1 MGHEDNG
8 LLVTCRQH
16 CTGCGCRGLRACGS
30 NADSGRRT
38 PTSATIAWIF
48 GLVLIVPAAV
58 TEGTLRSIRAI
69 LSQWREWRSW
79 GLTLLAILIVA
90 LVLRTYS
97 LDNIPGFIHNDEAN
111 DGLQARAI
119 AAGQVHTL
127 FTISSWSQL
136 PMLIHAWYALFL
148 IVFGDNLVSQRM
160 GSVVLGLLSIV
171 IVALLGKELFSTR
184 AGLIA
189 ATLETVYHFHIHF
202 SRVGIQIISGD
213 VAVPLTF
220 YCLIRTIRYGSRLA
234 AVFTGILLTLDL
246 HAYFGSRIC
255 YIVLPLFVFPL
266 MFTGYR
272 ALLMR
277 RLYLLSWIALGYVVS
292 IAPLGVYIFH
302 NWEDFTHI
310 PGTKPFLVLR
320 LIFKFSSPLCL
331 APTYFHNV
339 SYGTL
344 AHCANIFRHRRCRYA
359 IRNRPPNARSCQC
372 ILVNS
377 RGCLCVVPFQA
388 ARLFIVPHGAIVR
401 CGHWR
406 GAYKLTCRTGRD

>member
-1 MGHEDNG
+1 
-8 LLVTCRQH
+8 
-16 CTGCGCRGLRACGS
+16 
-30 NADSGRRT
+30 
-38 PTSATIAWIF
+38 
-48 GLVLIVPAAV
+48 
-58 TEGTLRSIRAI
+58 
-69 LSQWREWRSW
+69 
-79 GLTLLAILIVA
+79 
-90 LVLRTYS
+90 
-97 LDNIPGFIHNDEAN
+97 
-111 DGLQARAI
+111 
-119 AAGQVHTL
+119 
-127 FTISSWSQL
+127 
-136 PMLIHAWYALFL
+136 MLIHAWYALFL

-255 YIVLPLFVFPL
+255 YIVLPLFVFAL

-302 NWEDFTHI
+302 NWEDFTAHTRHETILSTAPDIQIQLTALFGTHVFPIMFRTELWRTVQTFFVTGDAGMQYGIDRPMLDPVSASLLI
-310 PGTKPFLVLR
+310 PAV
-320 LIFKFSSPLCL
+320 
-331 APTYFHNV
+331 V
-339 SYGTL
+339 
-344 AHCANIFRHRRCRYA
+344 
-359 IRNRPPNARSCQC
+359 
-372 ILVNS
+372 
-377 RGCLCVVPFQA
+377 LCVVPFQA

-406 GAYKLTCRTGRD
+406 GACN